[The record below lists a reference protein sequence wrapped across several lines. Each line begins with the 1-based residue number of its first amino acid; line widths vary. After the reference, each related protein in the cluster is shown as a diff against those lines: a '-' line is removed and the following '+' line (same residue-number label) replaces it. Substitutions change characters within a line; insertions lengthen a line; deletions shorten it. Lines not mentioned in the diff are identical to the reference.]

1 MYSEYKRL
9 TSFTLTEGG
18 TMTTA
23 FVLSGGG
30 IRGPLQ
36 VGALAALLERGIVP
50 DMMVGTSAGSLNSG
64 FMAAYGPELSNIPR
78 LMDAWRSA
86 TREVVYPGGIFSLIG
101 RLISRADGFFPTEGM
116 RNLIASKL
124 PPGITTYGQ
133 LKIPCYLTAVD
144 LRSRKLYLFGEDP
157 NSSLLDGMMASSVIP
172 VLQPPLD
179 YHGLQLVDGGVLAEV
194 PCSVAMDKGAT
205 TIYAINVGGG
215 EEIQPPA
222 KGIFNIFMRTLQT
235 WLAQSF
241 FLDLQRADADPQID
255 LHHIQIS
262 AFNDLS
268 FNDFSKTE
276 EQFVAGKETANRY
289 LDAPRPR
296 ALTRPEVAAATG
308 ATVPGAREY
317 VLPQY
322 R

>member
-1 MYSEYKRL
+1 
-9 TSFTLTEGG
+9 
-18 TMTTA
+18 MTTA

-64 FMAAYGPELSNIPR
+64 FMAAWGPELATIPH

-86 TREVVYPGGIFSLIG
+86 TRDVVYPGNLFTIAG
-101 RLISRADGFFPTEGM
+101 RLIDGADGLFPTEGM
-116 RNLIASKL
+116 RKLIGGKL
-124 PPGITTYGQ
+124 PAGVTTYGQ

-144 LRSRKLYLFGEDP
+144 LCSRKLFLFGEDP
-157 NSSLLDGMMASSVIP
+157 DSSVLDGMMASSVIP

-194 PCSVAMDKGAT
+194 PCSIAMEKGAD

-215 EEIQPPA
+215 EEILEPA
-222 KGIFNIFMRTLQT
+222 HGMFNILMRTLQT
-235 WLAQSF
+235 WLAESF
-241 FLDLQRADADPQID
+241 FLDLKRADEDPAID
-255 LHHIQIS
+255 LHHIQIP
-262 AFNDLS
+262 AFNELS

-276 EQFVAGKETANRY
+276 EQFVAGKEAANAY
-289 LDAPRPR
+289 LDSPHPRML
-296 ALTRPEVAAATG
+296 ARPSVSAAG
-308 ATVPGAREY
+308 AAVPGAREY
-317 VLPQY
+317 IPPQY

>member
-1 MYSEYKRL
+1 
-9 TSFTLTEGG
+9 
-18 TMTTA
+18 MTTA

-64 FMAAYGPELSNIPR
+64 FMAAQGPELATIPL
-78 LMDAWRSA
+78 LMDAWRST
-86 TREVVYPGGIFSLIG
+86 TREVVYPGNVFTIAG
-101 RLISRADGFFPTEGM
+101 RLIDGQDGLFPTEGM
-116 RNLIASKL
+116 RKLIGDHL
-124 PPGITTYGQ
+124 PPGVTTFGQ

-144 LRSRKLYLFGEDP
+144 LRGKRLFLFGEDP
-157 NSSLLDGMMASSVIP
+157 ASSVLDGMMASSVIP
-172 VLQPPLD
+172 VLQPPLE

-215 EEIQPPA
+215 EEILEPA
-222 KGIFNIFMRTLQT
+222 HGIFNIFMRTLQT
-235 WLAQSF
+235 WLAESF
-241 FLDLQRADADPQID
+241 FVDLQRADADPHID

-276 EQFVAGKETANRY
+276 EQFVAGKQTAEAY
-289 LDAPRPR
+289 LDHPKPRELAAPETSARK
-296 ALTRPEVAAATG
+296 G
-308 ATVPGAREY
+308 ISVPGAREY
-317 VLPQY
+317 VLPQH

>member
-1 MYSEYKRL
+1 
-9 TSFTLTEGG
+9 
-18 TMTTA
+18 MTTA

-36 VGALAALLERGIVP
+36 VGALAALMERGIFP

-64 FMAAYGPELSNIPR
+64 FLAAHGPTLDSIPC

-86 TREVVYPGGIFSLIG
+86 TREVVYPGNLFTIAG
-101 RLISRADGFFPTEGM
+101 RLIDNADGLFPTEGM
-116 RNLIASKL
+116 RKLIASKL
-124 PPGITTYGQ
+124 PPGVTTYGQ
-133 LKIPCYLTAVD
+133 CKIPCYLTAVD
-144 LRSRKLYLFGEDP
+144 LGSRKLFLFGEDP
-157 NSSLLDGMMASSVIP
+157 DSPLVDGMMASSVIP

-215 EEIQPPA
+215 EGVLPPVH
-222 KGIFNIFMRTLQT
+222 GIFNIFMRTLEA
-235 WLAQSF
+235 WLLQSF
-241 FLDLQRADADPQID
+241 FLDLKRADDDPAIE
-255 LHHIQIS
+255 LHHIQIT
-262 AFNDLS
+262 AFKDLS

-276 EQFVAGKETANRY
+276 DQFVAGKETAIAY
-289 LDAPRPR
+289 LDNPKPRMLAR
-296 ALTRPEVAAATG
+296 AAAG
-308 ATVPGAREY
+308 EGGISVPGAREY
-317 VLPQY
+317 VLPQN